1 MLEPTLKM
9 LLNSRRC
16 RSQEEQV
23 RLGRKIEKQKLH
35 NIEMEKNRICLTLL
49 SESDAYLD
57 SRIIQG
63 ALEFILPDDKKTC

>member
-9 LLNSRRC
+9 LLKSRRC

-23 RLGRKIEKQKLH
+23 RLGRKTEKQKLH

-49 SESDAYLD
+49 SESDTYLN

-63 ALEFILPDDKKTC
+63 DLAFILPVDKKTC